1 MQLNLNKTIKQ
12 HYNYNMGKPRKP
24 DAVVLFAGIL
34 CKEELLS
41 KLEKILKPL
50 GEIEEKSDILNFGHF
65 SDYYNEEMGEGLK
78 RLWLTFK
85 GLRSPEN
92 IHIIKLITNKIE
104 DAYSI
109 NGKRIIN
116 IDPGYISLA
125 NVVLY
130 STKSY
135 FHRIYISDGIYAE
148 VTLYF
153 KKKEGFQPFPWT
165 YPDYK
170 TSEALSFFN
179 NVREKLYTLMRET
192 EIW

>member
-1 MQLNLNKTIKQ
+1 
-12 HYNYNMGKPRKP
+12 MGKPRRP
-24 DAVVLFAGIL
+24 DPVTLFAGIL
-34 CKEELLS
+34 CKEELIS
-41 KLEKILKPL
+41 KLEEILKPL
-50 GEIEEKSDILNFGHF
+50 GEIEEKSDILNFDQF
-65 SDYYNEEMGEGLK
+65 SQYYAEEMGEKLK

-92 IHIIKLITNKIE
+92 IHIMKLITNRIE
-104 DAYSI
+104 DAYSVD
-109 NGKRIIN
+109 GKRIIN

-135 FHRIYISDGIYAE
+135 FHRIYISDGIFAE

-170 TSEALSFFN
+170 TPEALSFFN
-179 NVREKLYTLMRET
+179 NIREKLYILMRET